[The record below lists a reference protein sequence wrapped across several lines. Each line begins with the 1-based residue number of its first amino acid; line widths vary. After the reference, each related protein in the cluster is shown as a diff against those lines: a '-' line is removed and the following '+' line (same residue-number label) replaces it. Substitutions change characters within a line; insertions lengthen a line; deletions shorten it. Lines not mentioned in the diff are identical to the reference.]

1 MALLKYSRFGTNRHA
16 IRSNTASPLTDEQL
30 RLAIP
35 SLFAAEKHES
45 RSERFTYVPTI
56 DVLTKLRAE
65 GFEPY
70 SACQTR
76 SRDDGQLAFT
86 KHMLRLRRV
95 DFSQSRD
102 EVPEVIVLNSHNG
115 SSSYQMMAGI
125 FRFVCANGL
134 ISADESTQEIRV
146 RHKGDIVGEVIEGAY
161 RVVQDF
167 ETVQASIEKMKAVK
181 LLPEELHMFASSA
194 LALRWPNGAAPIDTV
209 RAPEQLAA
217 LVKMLHL
224 IAGFGCWPRNGRG
237 LFNMSK
243 LMTAAKQFPDQL
255 TRLQAYADGL
265 NARIKLLAKMGA
277 IGAKEYWRDGKYLIL
292 VTPSVRGRRERP
304 FIGKDPEKIKEAR
317 AKIARHAEMV
327 ALSALARDTD
337 AFMRDVERSIIG
349 LHAELQTY
357 TYSKTVP
364 PWDSKSKGKK

>member
-1 MALLKYSRFGTNRHA
+1 MALLKYSRFGANRHA

-65 GFEPY
+65 GFEPF

-181 LLPEELHMFASSA
+181 LLPEELHMFAASA

-209 RAPEQLAA
+209 RVSQARRPSDTGMDLWTTFNRVQENLLRGGQVGARVNGRSARTRAVSGIGQNVALNRGLWMLAA
-217 LVKMLHL
+217 KR
-224 IAGFGCWPRNGRG
+224 AG
-237 LFNMSK
+237 
-243 LMTAAKQFPDQL
+243 
-255 TRLQAYADGL
+255 
-265 NARIKLLAKMGA
+265 
-277 IGAKEYWRDGKYLIL
+277 
-292 VTPSVRGRRERP
+292 
-304 FIGKDPEKIKEAR
+304 
-317 AKIARHAEMV
+317 
-327 ALSALARDTD
+327 
-337 AFMRDVERSIIG
+337 II
-349 LHAELQTY
+349 
-357 TYSKTVP
+357 
-364 PWDSKSKGKK
+364 

>member
-65 GFEPY
+65 GFEPF

-209 RAPEQLAA
+209 RVSQARRPSDTGMDLWTTFNRVQENLLRGGQVGARVNGRSARTRAVSGIGQNVALNRGLWMLAA
-217 LVKMLHL
+217 KR
-224 IAGFGCWPRNGRG
+224 AG
-237 LFNMSK
+237 
-243 LMTAAKQFPDQL
+243 
-255 TRLQAYADGL
+255 
-265 NARIKLLAKMGA
+265 
-277 IGAKEYWRDGKYLIL
+277 
-292 VTPSVRGRRERP
+292 
-304 FIGKDPEKIKEAR
+304 
-317 AKIARHAEMV
+317 
-327 ALSALARDTD
+327 
-337 AFMRDVERSIIG
+337 II
-349 LHAELQTY
+349 
-357 TYSKTVP
+357 
-364 PWDSKSKGKK
+364 

>member
-56 DVLTKLRAE
+56 VVLTKLRAE
-65 GFEPY
+65 GFEPF

-181 LLPEELHMFASSA
+181 LLPEELHMFAASA

-209 RAPEQLAA
+209 RVSQARRPSDTGMDLWTTFNRVQENLLRGGQVGARVNGRSARTRAVSGIGQNVALNRGLWMLAA
-217 LVKMLHL
+217 KR
-224 IAGFGCWPRNGRG
+224 AG
-237 LFNMSK
+237 
-243 LMTAAKQFPDQL
+243 
-255 TRLQAYADGL
+255 
-265 NARIKLLAKMGA
+265 
-277 IGAKEYWRDGKYLIL
+277 
-292 VTPSVRGRRERP
+292 
-304 FIGKDPEKIKEAR
+304 
-317 AKIARHAEMV
+317 
-327 ALSALARDTD
+327 
-337 AFMRDVERSIIG
+337 II
-349 LHAELQTY
+349 
-357 TYSKTVP
+357 
-364 PWDSKSKGKK
+364 

>member
-65 GFEPY
+65 GFEPF

-167 ETVQASIEKMKAVK
+167 ETVQVSIEKMKAVK

-209 RAPEQLAA
+209 RVSQARRPSDTGMDLWTTFNRVQENLLRGGQVGARVNGRSARTRAVSGIGQNVALNRGLWMLAA
-217 LVKMLHL
+217 KR
-224 IAGFGCWPRNGRG
+224 AG
-237 LFNMSK
+237 
-243 LMTAAKQFPDQL
+243 
-255 TRLQAYADGL
+255 
-265 NARIKLLAKMGA
+265 
-277 IGAKEYWRDGKYLIL
+277 
-292 VTPSVRGRRERP
+292 
-304 FIGKDPEKIKEAR
+304 
-317 AKIARHAEMV
+317 
-327 ALSALARDTD
+327 
-337 AFMRDVERSIIG
+337 II
-349 LHAELQTY
+349 
-357 TYSKTVP
+357 
-364 PWDSKSKGKK
+364 

>member
-65 GFEPY
+65 GFEPF

-181 LLPEELHMFASSA
+181 LLPEELHMFAASA

-209 RAPEQLAA
+209 RVSQARRPSDTGMDLWTTFNRVQENLLRGGQVGARVNGRSARTRAVSGIGQNVALNRGLWMLAA
-217 LVKMLHL
+217 KR
-224 IAGFGCWPRNGRG
+224 AG
-237 LFNMSK
+237 
-243 LMTAAKQFPDQL
+243 
-255 TRLQAYADGL
+255 
-265 NARIKLLAKMGA
+265 
-277 IGAKEYWRDGKYLIL
+277 
-292 VTPSVRGRRERP
+292 
-304 FIGKDPEKIKEAR
+304 
-317 AKIARHAEMV
+317 
-327 ALSALARDTD
+327 
-337 AFMRDVERSIIG
+337 II
-349 LHAELQTY
+349 
-357 TYSKTVP
+357 
-364 PWDSKSKGKK
+364 

>member
-16 IRSNTASPLTDEQL
+16 IRSNTAFPLTDEQL

-65 GFEPY
+65 GFEPF

-181 LLPEELHMFASSA
+181 LLPEELHMFAASA

-209 RAPEQLAA
+209 RVSQARRPSDTGMDLWTTFNRVQENLLRGGQVGARVNGRSARTRAVSGIGQNVALNRGLWMLAA
-217 LVKMLHL
+217 KR
-224 IAGFGCWPRNGRG
+224 AG
-237 LFNMSK
+237 
-243 LMTAAKQFPDQL
+243 
-255 TRLQAYADGL
+255 
-265 NARIKLLAKMGA
+265 
-277 IGAKEYWRDGKYLIL
+277 
-292 VTPSVRGRRERP
+292 
-304 FIGKDPEKIKEAR
+304 
-317 AKIARHAEMV
+317 
-327 ALSALARDTD
+327 
-337 AFMRDVERSIIG
+337 II
-349 LHAELQTY
+349 
-357 TYSKTVP
+357 
-364 PWDSKSKGKK
+364 